1 MASGLSDTLTATH
14 QQTRYVPVTNTP
26 TAPSRP
32 AKKREAFLPFLP
44 KFMSGT
50 KTLRWLKRV
59 HAWTGLWGA
68 LIFLMMGTS
77 GFLLNHRSTAKID
90 TGAPKEVSS
99 VVLEVDPAEIGSK
112 EALGLWAQDTFGT
125 SITPRASKA
134 EPAGQG
140 KGESA
145 VFMNTDVTPV
155 EVWTQSFK
163 GPNGSLLVEYAKGS
177 TTVTAKRTAE
187 NVFGLIKNMHKGS
200 GLGILWVLFI
210 DLTAGALITMSLTGA
225 LLWSQLHGPRL
236 AAIGIASGCLAL
248 GLFAS
253 LPSFI

>member
-1 MASGLSDTLTATH
+1 MSPVNATS
-14 QQTRYVPVTNTP
+14 TTP
-26 TAPSRP
+26 AKSQ
-32 AKKREAFLPFLP
+32 KKREAFLPFLP

-99 VVLEVDPAEIGSK
+99 VVLEVDPAAIGSK
-112 EALGLWAQDTFGT
+112 EELASWAQERFGT
-125 SITPRASKA
+125 SLTPRGSTT
-134 EPAGQG
+134 EPSRGV
-140 KGESA
+140 KGDSA
-145 VFMNTDVTPV
+145 VFMDTEVTPV

-163 GPNGSLLVEYAKGS
+163 GPNGTLVVDYAKGA
-177 TTVTAKRTAE
+177 TTVTATRKAE
-187 NVFGLIKNMHKGS
+187 NVLGLIKNLHKGS
-200 GLGILWVLFI
+200 GLGILWILFI
-210 DLTAGALITMSLTGA
+210 DLTAGALITMSLSGA

-236 AAIGIASGCLAL
+236 AAIGIVTGCLTL
-248 GLFAS
+248 GLFAA
-253 LPSFI
+253 LPQFI

>member
-1 MASGLSDTLTATH
+1 MACAKADTTNRPY
-14 QQTRYVPVTNTP
+14 QPTRYALLTDTP
-26 TAPSRP
+26 TASAKP
-32 AKKREAFLPFLP
+32 ARKREAFLPFLP

-50 KTLRWLKRV
+50 KPLRWLKRV

-68 LIFLMMGTS
+68 LIFLMMGMS

-90 TGAPKEVSS
+90 TGAPKEVYS
-99 VVLEVDPAEIGSK
+99 VVLEVDPAAIGSQ
-112 EALGLWAQDTFGT
+112 EDLGSWAQETFGT
-125 SITPRASKA
+125 SIAPRASKS
-134 EPAGQG
+134 EPARQG
-140 KGESA
+140 KVESA
-145 VFMNTDVTPV
+145 VFMDTEVAPV
-155 EVWTQSFK
+155 EVWKQSFK

-177 TTVTAKRTAE
+177 TTVTATRTAE
-187 NVFGLIKNMHKGS
+187 NVFGLIKNLHKGS

-236 AAIGIASGCLAL
+236 AAIGIASGCLLL

-253 LPSFI
+253 LPHLI

>member
-1 MASGLSDTLTATH
+1 M
-14 QQTRYVPVTNTP
+14 TNTP
-26 TAPSRP
+26 SAPSRP

-90 TGAPKEVSS
+90 TGAPREVSS
-99 VVLEVDPAEIGSK
+99 VVLEVDPSVITSPAE
-112 EALGLWAQDTFGT
+112 LGTWAQTAFGT
-125 SITPRASKA
+125 SITPRPPKGEQDSA
-134 EPAGQG
+134 G
-140 KGESA
+140 KGGNA
-145 VFMNTDVTPV
+145 VFMNKEVTPV
-155 EVWTQSFK
+155 EVWKQSFS
-163 GPNGSLLVEYAKGS
+163 GPNGALVVEYAKGA
-177 TTVTAKRTAE
+177 TTVTATRKAE
-187 NVFGLIKNMHKGS
+187 NIFGLVKNLHKGS

-236 AAIGIASGCLAL
+236 AAIGIASGCLAA

-253 LPSFI
+253 LPNFI